1 MQPDHLIKKLK
12 DQDSSAFE
20 ELYEMYSQS
29 LYGVIYTIV
38 KDGVLAEELL
48 QDTFLK
54 IWNNANTYTSKK
66 GRFFTWILNIARNT
80 AIDAYRSKS
89 YNNKKQNLSADNF
102 VDIIISNEDL
112 NRKTDAIGI
121 EKFVHKLKKKC
132 IKLIDLLYFKG
143 YTQKEAAEVIEI
155 PVGTVKTRLRK
166 CLSDLRELVKE

>member
-1 MQPDHLIKKLK
+1 MTQPDHLIKKFK
-12 DQDSSAFE
+12 EQDTSAFE
-20 ELYEMYSQS
+20 ELYTTYSES
-29 LYGVIYTIV
+29 LFGVIFTIV
-38 KDGVLAEELL
+38 KDKELAEELL
-48 QDTFLK
+48 QDTFVK
-54 IWNNANTYTSKK
+54 IWNNAGSYTAKK

-89 YNNKKQNLSADNF
+89 YNNAKRNLSTDNF

-143 YTQKEAAEVIEI
+143 FTQKEVSEVIEI
-155 PVGTVKTRLRK
+155 PIGTVKTRLRK
-166 CLSDLRELVKE
+166 CLADLRELAQ

>member
-1 MQPDHLIKKLK
+1 MQPDQLIAQLK
-12 DQDSSAFE
+12 NKDEAAFE
-20 ELYEMYSQS
+20 S
-29 LYGVIYTIV
+29 LYQMYGESLFGVIYTIV
-38 KDGVLAEELL
+38 KDQTLAEELL
-48 QDTFLK
+48 QDSFLK
-54 IWNNANTYTSKK
+54 IWKNANTYTSKK

-89 YNNKKQNLSADNF
+89 YNEKKQNLSADNF

-112 NRKTDAIGI
+112 GSKTDAIGI